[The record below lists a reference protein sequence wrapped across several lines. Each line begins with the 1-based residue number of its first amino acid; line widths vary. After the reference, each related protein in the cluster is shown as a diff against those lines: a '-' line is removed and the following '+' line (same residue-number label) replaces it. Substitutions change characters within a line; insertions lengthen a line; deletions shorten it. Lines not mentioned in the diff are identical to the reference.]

1 MFSHLMPLR
10 RYNVKHKGDLDIQAL
25 PRLRSPV
32 STANEEAMEQCRHIR
47 VHGCGN
53 TQGAFVGKAWDT
65 PLSDDPTAYS
75 TRGAIFCKWYKMPT
89 PPAVGTHSVHLLWIM
104 VSGFSQS
111 QECFCHMGILDEN
124 ARFHRRT
131 PEGVHWFYQQLA
143 KLENS

>member
-1 MFSHLMPLR
+1 MFFHFMPLR

-53 TQGAFVGKAWDT
+53 TQGAFVWKAWDT

-89 PPAVGTHSVHLLWIM
+89 PPLPQLWEHTVCICYGLRLAVSHRAKNVFATWVFWMRMLGSTGEPQR
-104 VSGFSQS
+104 VSTDFISSFQ
-111 QECFCHMGILDEN
+111 N
-124 ARFHRRT
+124 
-131 PEGVHWFYQQLA
+131 
-143 KLENS
+143 